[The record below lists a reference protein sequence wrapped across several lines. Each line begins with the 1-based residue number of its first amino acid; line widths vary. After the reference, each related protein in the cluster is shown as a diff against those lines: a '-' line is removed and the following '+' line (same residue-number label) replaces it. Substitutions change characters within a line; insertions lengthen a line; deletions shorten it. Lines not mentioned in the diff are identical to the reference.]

1 MKHIKTSTAVK
12 AVLLT
17 ILLLKTVS
25 VCAQGDD
32 FPFPGAPSPWDN
44 PGPNLVPGG
53 TILGQK
59 VTSGTIGQASQVIN
73 VKGDSVIVRY
83 VQDFRDPVPLLVR
96 IASDG
101 ARSMTWVG
109 GDDWQGWGCL
119 RWCEWEVVTSAP
131 NIQLWIEFVG
141 IRGTFG
147 AHLEIEEVKRGPVIT
162 QAQKDAA
169 RSQRTSSLAWSSA
182 LNMLAVP
189 VACGAPFW
197 KPVCVGVIALAEA
210 FGLNALRQQGII
222 DDPWDDLWFVLYDP
236 SFSDTLSNY
245 IDPGD
250 DNIGIAPYIDD
261 INDMMILAA
270 GYMDMVA
277 VTANRQSSALMVGG
291 PDGDYWAEQQY
302 WRGKWGIDWID
313 YLHYR
318 IAYDLWQIQYVYGQN
333 FNPWIDG
340 IGSNGDG
347 MYLQDFI
354 VSMAQ
359 ATSDFASTF
368 AN

>member
-1 MKHIKTSTAVK
+1 MLILATLLMSATA
-12 AVLLT
+12 LY
-17 ILLLKTVS
+17 
-25 VCAQGDD
+25 AQGDD
-32 FPFPGAPSPWDN
+32 FPFPGAPPPWDN
-44 PGPNLVPGG
+44 PGPNLIPGG

-162 QAQKDAA
+162 KAQKDAA
-169 RSQRTSSLAWSSA
+169 SKQQAWDTGWSIGLSA
-182 LNMLAVP
+182 ASP
-189 VACGAPFW
+189 ACGVLIGAAGDLCKGIFATT
-197 KPVCVGVIALAEA
+197 I
-210 FGLNALRQQGII
+210 GLFAAHAYQLGGTIS
-222 DDPWDDLWFVLYDP
+222 DPWDPLYFVLYDGYWP
-236 SFSDTLSNY
+236 PESDFGMFY
-245 IDPGD
+245 VDEGD
-250 DNIGIAPYIDD
+250 DPWGVASNINNAITTIRRIAFYL
-261 INDMMILAA
+261 DMIVVTGNRFASAQMA
-270 GYMDMVA
+270 G
-277 VTANRQSSALMVGG
+277 N
-291 PDGDYWAEQQY
+291 DYWANQQY
-302 WRGKWGIDWID
+302 WRGKWAIDQLVNEYWNLAW
-313 YLHYR
+313 YLE
-318 IAYDLWQIQYVYGQN
+318 QIQYVLEQQ
-333 FNPWIDG
+333 FDPWLDLG
-340 IGSNGDG
+340 NGHASWFSELIGE
-347 MYLQDFI
+347 MVERLRE
-354 VSMAQ
+354 
-359 ATSDFASTF
+359 FAEEF